1 MSVLLEI
8 NNLSISFGDSNKQ
21 KKVLNNVSFHL
32 SKNEILG
39 VVGESGSGKS
49 LTSLA
54 IMGLLPENCDIDGE
68 IIYNSNNL
76 LEIKESVFQK
86 IRGASIAM
94 VFQEPMSALNP
105 SMRCGKQV
113 AEVLLTHNKL
123 KTTEA
128 LSQVLELFEK
138 VKLPNPKRIYK
149 AYPHELSGGQKQRVV
164 IAMAIACKPKI
175 LIADEPTTALDVTV
189 QKEIIELLA
198 EIQSNSGM
206 SVIFISHDLS
216 LVASIASRVA
226 VMYRGEMVE
235 IGSTKTIFNSPE
247 HLYTKALIASK
258 PDLNIRLK
266 KLPTVEDVL
275 SKNIEKNIISKEE
288 RDVKQ
293 QKIYN
298 QKPLLEVNSLSKY
311 YTIRKGVFSSRQL
324 YTAVNQVSFKLYPGE
339 TLGLVGE
346 SGCGKSTLSNA
357 ILMLDP
363 PSKGE
368 ILFEQKCITSFDK
381 KALKKLRKDI
391 QIIFQDPF
399 ASLNP
404 RISVGK
410 AILEPMTVHNIG
422 NDTKDRTAK
431 VKALLLQVGLKQ
443 EDFYKYPHEF
453 SGGQRQRVGIARAI
467 AVHPKLIICDESVSA
482 LDISVQAQVLNLL
495 NNLKADFGFS
505 YIFIS
510 HDLTVV
516 KYMSDQLMV
525 MEKGEIV
532 EKGDAD
538 QIYNSPKNS
547 YTKTLIEAVPKT
559 F

>member
-8 NNLSISFGDSNKQ
+8 NNLSISFGGSNKQ
-21 KKVLNNVSFHL
+21 KKVLNKVSFHL

-113 AEVLLTHNKL
+113 TEVLLTHNKL

-128 LSQVLELFEK
+128 RSQVLELFEK

-275 SKNIEKNIISKEE
+275 SKNIENKIISKEE
-288 RDVKQ
+288 RDAVQ
-293 QKIYN
+293 QEIYN

-311 YTIRKGVFSSRQL
+311 YTIQKGVFSSRQL

-422 NDTKDRTAK
+422 NDIKDRTAK